1 MNFDI
6 KFDFQRRDRLGLIEA
21 IWGQD
26 KSIDQLERLCGNVLS
41 KNEVVFITRSNREKA
56 NYLLDLYGD
65 ARFYEEANCL
75 TIGKNFKKKIQR
87 FCLLLICLVVLI
99 FQSDIPNLKAL
110 TMDNFQ
116 SEMVIEELRLKV
128 SADVKAAWLNAEKE
142 IWEPWL
148 SSQDGFLGRQL
159 FWDKE
164 KEEALILV
172 NWKSKK
178 LWKSIPISE
187 VNVVQQKFEDNVK
200 AALNIGD
207 NPFELIY
214 EGELDKQ
221 T

>member
-1 MNFDI
+1 MKLNFNL
-6 KFDFQRRDRLGLIEA
+6 KKKFQRFFLI
-21 IWGQD
+21 
-26 KSIDQLERLCGNVLS
+26 
-41 KNEVVFITRSNREKA
+41 
-56 NYLLDLYGD
+56 
-65 ARFYEEANCL
+65 
-75 TIGKNFKKKIQR
+75 
-87 FCLLLICLVVLI
+87 LICLLFLN
-99 FQSDIPNLKAL
+99 FQPDFLNLKAL
-110 TMDNFQ
+110 TMDNYQ

-128 SADVKAAWLNAEKE
+128 PTEVKAVWLNAEKE

-187 VNVVQQKFEDNVK
+187 VNIVQGKFEDNVK
-200 AALNIGD
+200 AALNLKE
-207 NPFELIY
+207 NPFKLIY

-221 T
+221 R